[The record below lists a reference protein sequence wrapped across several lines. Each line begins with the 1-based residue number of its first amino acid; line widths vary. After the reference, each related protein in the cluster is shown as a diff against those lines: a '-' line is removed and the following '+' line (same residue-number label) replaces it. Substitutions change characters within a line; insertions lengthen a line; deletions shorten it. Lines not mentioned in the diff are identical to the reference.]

1 MKNVEFRIVKILNH
15 VHVRYFNSLIDDSQL
30 FNIATPSYNAAFLEI
45 VSRVEILCV
54 LFSEF
59 TYGRR
64 PLKSQMECKITSNK
78 SVS

>member
-1 MKNVEFRIVKILNH
+1 MTLS
-15 VHVRYFNSLIDDSQL
+15 Y

-59 TYGRR
+59 PYGRR

-78 SVS
+78 SVSSLIKPRWV

>member
-1 MKNVEFRIVKILNH
+1 MTLS
-15 VHVRYFNSLIDDSQL
+15 Y

-59 TYGRR
+59 YVW
-64 PLKSQMECKITSNK
+64 KKASK
-78 SVS
+78 VSDGMQDYK